1 VRGEPLDIRGKRLK
15 RSNESATGFTSS
27 IGFDAPIARHVIRI
41 NTAHMLTLIRGGEVK
56 KGIGAECLKF
66 LLEAAPETTTGQF
79 EDIHQAIE
87 QSAVDRL
94 GVEKAGF
101 LNLGKSRND
110 QVASAIRMELR
121 ERIIL
126 LLTSVNLLQESLLG
140 VVKRDGRTVIPGFT
154 HLQHAQP
161 VTVAHHYI
169 AYFDSIQRDCER
181 FFQLYERVNLSP
193 MGAAALA
200 GTSVNIDRRLIAS
213 LLGFTGIIDNSM
225 DAVSSR
231 DFAVEA
237 LSSCEMLMIELSRIA
252 EEIIL
257 WSSKEFGFVE
267 VADDYAASSSIMP
280 QKKNP
285 VTAELVRAKCGSV
298 LGSLQAVC
306 AILKGLPYS
315 YNLDLQ
321 EVTPHLSAGLANT
334 QKSVEII
341 DATISTLKFNPQAF
355 SKSMEGDYS
364 TATSLANYLVKSS
377 GLSFREAHSLVGE
390 VVRRSVE
397 EAIPFSQAARELPKL
412 SKRIPPLEDE
422 TLLSILDPA
431 GSLKSIV
438 TAGGANPQFI
448 PGSVERRLRLIHRNR
463 SRLAKLEGGLKLAE
477 RSLLRSANSLLEEVR
492 N

>member
-1 VRGEPLDIRGKRLK
+1 MRGEPLDIRGKRLK

-126 LLTSVNLLQESLLG
+126 LLTRVNLLQESLLG

-154 HLQHAQP
+154 HLQH
-161 VTVAHHYI
+161 
-169 AYFDSIQRDCER
+169 
-181 FFQLYERVNLSP
+181 ERVNLSP

-267 VADDYAASSSIMP
+267 VADEYAASSSIMP

-306 AILKGLPYS
+306 TILKGLPYS

-321 EVTPHLSAGLANT
+321 EVTPHLWAGLANT
-334 QKSVEII
+334 QRSVEII
-341 DATISTLKFNPQAF
+341 DGTISTLIFNPKAL
-355 SKSMEGDYS
+355 SRSMEGDYS

-390 VVRRSVE
+390 VVRKSVE
-397 EAIPFSQAARELPKL
+397 EAIPFFEAARELPNL
-412 SKRIPPLEDE
+412 SKKIPPLDE
-422 TLLSILDPA
+422 KTLQSILDPTA
-431 GSLKSIV
+431 LLKSIV

-448 PGSVERRLRLIHRNR
+448 PGGVERRLRLVHRNR
-463 SRLAKLEGGLKLAE
+463 SRLAKLEGDLKLAE
-477 RSLLRSANSLLEEVR
+477 LSLLRNANSLLGEVR

>member
-1 VRGEPLDIRGKRLK
+1 
-15 RSNESATGFTSS
+15 NESATGFISS

-126 LLTSVNLLQESLLG
+126 LLTRVNLLQESLLG

-200 GTSVNIDRRLIAS
+200 GTSVNLDRRLIAS
-213 LLGFTGIIDNSM
+213 LLG
-225 DAVSSR
+225 SSR
-231 DFAVEA
+231 
-237 LSSCEMLMIELSRIA
+237 
-252 EEIIL
+252 
-257 WSSKEFGFVE
+257 G
-267 VADDYAASSSIMP
+267 
-280 QKKNP
+280 
-285 VTAELVRAKCGSV
+285 
-298 LGSLQAVC
+298 
-306 AILKGLPYS
+306 
-315 YNLDLQ
+315 
-321 EVTPHLSAGLANT
+321 
-334 QKSVEII
+334 
-341 DATISTLKFNPQAF
+341 
-355 SKSMEGDYS
+355 
-364 TATSLANYLVKSS
+364 
-377 GLSFREAHSLVGE
+377 
-390 VVRRSVE
+390 
-397 EAIPFSQAARELPKL
+397 
-412 SKRIPPLEDE
+412 
-422 TLLSILDPA
+422 
-431 GSLKSIV
+431 
-438 TAGGANPQFI
+438 
-448 PGSVERRLRLIHRNR
+448 
-463 SRLAKLEGGLKLAE
+463 
-477 RSLLRSANSLLEEVR
+477 
-492 N
+492 

>member
-1 VRGEPLDIRGKRLK
+1 VRGEPLDIRGRRLK
-15 RSNESATGFTSS
+15 RSNESATGFISS

-41 NTAHMLTLIRGGEVK
+41 NVAHMLSLIRAGEVK

-66 LLEAAPETTTGQF
+66 LLEAAPETTGQF

-110 QVASAIRMELR
+110 QVATAIRMELR
-121 ERIIL
+121 ERVTH
-126 LLTSVNLLQESLLG
+126 LLTRVNSLQEALLA
-140 VVKRDGRTVIPGFT
+140 VVRRDGRTVIPGFT

-161 VTVAHHYI
+161 VTLAHHYI

-181 FFQLYERVNLSP
+181 LFQLYERVDLSP

-200 GTSVNIDRRLIAS
+200 GTSVNLDRRLIAS
-213 LLGFTGIIDNSM
+213 LLGFAGIIENSM

-267 VADDYAASSSIMP
+267 VADEYAASSSIMP

-321 EVTPHLSAGLANT
+321 EVTPHLWEGFANT
-334 QKSVEII
+334 QKSVEVM
-341 DATISTLKFNPQAF
+341 DATISTLKFKPQAF
-355 SKSMEGDYS
+355 SKSLEGDYS
-364 TATSLANYLVKSS
+364 TATSLANYLVRSS

-390 VVRRSVE
+390 VVRKSVE
-397 EAIPFSQAARELPKL
+397 EAIPFAQAARELPKL
-412 SKRIPPLEDE
+412 KKGIPPLDDE
-422 TLLSILDPA
+422 TLQNVLDPA
-431 GSLKSIV
+431 ASLKKIV

-448 PGSVERRLRLIHRNR
+448 RGSLDRRLRLVHKNR

-477 RSLLRSANSLLEEVR
+477 RSLLRSTNSLIEEVR